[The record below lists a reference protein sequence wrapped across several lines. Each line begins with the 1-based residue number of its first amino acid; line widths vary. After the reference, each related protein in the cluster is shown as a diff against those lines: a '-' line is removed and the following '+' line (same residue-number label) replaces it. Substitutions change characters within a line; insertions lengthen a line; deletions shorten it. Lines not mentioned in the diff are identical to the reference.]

1 MRKLWRAF
9 GLVIGTILGTQLFL
23 LGMQVLMVSRVSE
36 AYVGLVQG
44 KTQSD
49 DFSVQLLV
57 EHPFVRILVG
67 VATVISLAVA
77 LTQLTLAFVI
87 DDGSPLLTLWATQ
100 TGMIAL
106 VMLLLIYVG
115 FGNVNSDDFVTTSL
129 TALLLTTSSMVIG
142 VAINPGTLRTPA

>member
-9 GLVIGTILGTQLFL
+9 GLVIGMLLGTQLFL

-36 AYVGLVQG
+36 AYVSSVQG
-44 KTQSD
+44 KTQID
-49 DFSVQLLV
+49 DFSIQLFV
-57 EHPFVRILVG
+57 GHPFVRFLVG
-67 VATVISLAVA
+67 VATVVW
-77 LTQLTLAFVI
+77 LTVVLTHLTVAFVM
-87 DDGSPLLTLWATQ
+87 DDGSPLLTLWVTQ